1 MRGMPKT
8 EDSLRPRLMGCTC
21 SRLRKV
27 TRRVSQI
34 YDRSLEASGLT
45 VTQYALLA
53 YLIAYDGI
61 SIGALAEKMVMDPTS
76 LTRTLRP
83 LERQGL
89 VTLKPHR
96 DDRRVRSL
104 HLTASG
110 RRAFDN
116 AKPAWARAQRHI
128 ETAIGELETPALHA
142 ALDRVLE
149 RLADHD
155 ALTERTTAR

>member
-1 MRGMPKT
+1 MREDNSLPKLT
-8 EDSLRPRLMGCTC
+8 GCTC

-34 YDRSLEASGLT
+34 YDHSLEAWGLT
-45 VTQYALLA
+45 VTQYAVLA
-53 YLIAYDGI
+53 HLAAFDGI

-83 LERQGL
+83 LEREGL
-89 VTLKPHR
+89 VVLKPSR
-96 DDRRVRSL
+96 SDRRVRSL
-104 HLTASG
+104 HLTAAG

-128 ETAIGELETPALHA
+128 ESVIGELETPALHA

-155 ALTERTTAR
+155 KRIGPTQRTAAR

>member
-1 MRGMPKT
+1 MPKP
-8 EDSLRPRLMGCTC
+8 EDTSRPKLMGCTC

-27 TRRVSQI
+27 SRRVSQI

-53 YLIAYDGI
+53 HLVSFDGI

-76 LTRTLRP
+76 LTRSLRP

-89 VTLKPHR
+89 IALKPSKS
-96 DDRRVRSL
+96 DRRVRSL
-104 HLTASG
+104 HLTAAG
-110 RRAFDN
+110 RRAFDE

-128 ETAIGELETPALHA
+128 ESAVGELETPALHA

-149 RLADHD
+149 RLADQD
-155 ALTERTTAR
+155 EQFARSNRMPPR

>member
-1 MRGMPKT
+1 MPHMPKL
-8 EDSLRPRLMGCTC
+8 EDASPPKLMACTC

-34 YDRSLEASGLT
+34 YDRSLEGSGLT

-53 YLIAYDGI
+53 YLQSYDGI

-83 LERQGL
+83 LEREGL
-89 VTLKPHR
+89 VVFKPSR
-96 DDRRVRSL
+96 SDRRMRAL
-104 HLTASG
+104 HLTAAG
-110 RRAFDN
+110 RRTFEN
-116 AKPAWARAQRHI
+116 AKPAWARTQRFI
-128 ETAIGELETPALHA
+128 ESVIGEVETPALHA

-149 RLADHD
+149 RLGDMKNTSPA
-155 ALTERTTAR
+155 ATG

>member
-1 MRGMPKT
+1 MPKL
-8 EDSLRPRLMGCTC
+8 EDRPRLMGCTC

-34 YDRSLEASGLT
+34 YDRSLESSGLT

-53 YLIAYDGI
+53 HLASFDGI
-61 SIGALAEKMVMDPTS
+61 SIGALAGKMVMDPTS

-89 VTLKPHR
+89 VVLKPSR
-96 DDRRVRSL
+96 SDRRMRLL
-104 HLTASG
+104 HLTSAG
-110 RRAFDN
+110 RRAFDQ
-116 AKPAWARAQRHI
+116 AKPYWARTQRFI
-128 ETAIGELETPALHA
+128 ESAIGELETPALHA

-149 RLADHD
+149 KLANHD
-155 ALTERTTAR
+155 EDYTRSSRMAP